1 MVSLST
7 MISAYWLQKRQ
18 THWQRLERLLDQ
30 SQHQGLESL
39 TRGEL
44 QELGLLY
51 RQAAADLST
60 LREDP
65 TGKSYARTLNLL
77 LTRAHNTIYS
87 GQRSSAKGIIH
98 FYRHTYPQIFRRNLS
113 LVNAAFLLFV
123 AGALAGLFLA
133 LTRPEFMHLFLG
145 PAMMETIERH
155 KMWTDSVVGI
165 SPLASSFIMTNNISV
180 TFVTFAFGMTAG
192 VGTVY
197 MMIFNGVMLGVVGAA
212 CWLGGMSLPLWS
224 FVAPHGV
231 LELPA
236 IFIAGGAG
244 LRIAQGMLFPGLL
257 SRRDSLAKAG
267 GEAVRLLLGT
277 VPVLIV
283 AGCIE
288 GFISPSQTISWKLK
302 FVLAAANAA
311 IFFSYLFFCARGGDE
326 ALTSQP
332 VQHQPAQ
339 GAPLAASA
347 VQQSR
352 LRKSATAS

>member
-1 MVSLST
+1 

-30 SQHQGLESL
+30 SQRQGLESL
-39 TRGEL
+39 TPGEL

-87 GQRSSAKGIIH
+87 GQKSSAKGIIH
-98 FYRHTYPQIFRRNLS
+98 FYRHTYPQVFRRNLS

-123 AGALAGLFLA
+123 AGAIAGLFLA
-133 LTRPEFMHLFLG
+133 MTRPEFMHLFLG
-145 PAMMETIERH
+145 PGMMETIERH
-155 KMWTDSVVGI
+155 KMWTDSVVSI

-283 AGCIE
+283 AGFIE

-302 FVLAAANAA
+302 FVVAAANAA
-311 IFFSYLFFCARGGDE
+311 IFFSYLFFCARGADE
-326 ALTSQP
+326 ASLEIGPSGHRSIGSLMTGIS
-332 VQHQPAQ
+332 
-339 GAPLAASA
+339 
-347 VQQSR
+347 SR
-352 LRKSATAS
+352 ARGIVSSR